1 MKAIKRFPVELNP
14 DIVTRSIIYSFTQ
27 QRAGHKPVKMLRMLE
42 MNRTIF
48 ALKMLSVILYPSA
61 DARDCGI
68 QGPKA
73 EEEGVALGYLVFLPS

>member
-14 DIVTRSIIYSFTQ
+14 DIVTKSIIYSFTQ
-27 QRAGHKPVKMLRMLE
+27 QRVGHKPVKMLRMLE

-48 ALKMLSVILYPSA
+48 APKMLSVTLYPST
-61 DARDCGI
+61 DPRDCGI

-73 EEEGVALGYLVFLPS
+73 EEVGVGLG